1 MALMYKKVGID
12 MNTKALNLLGFDFG
26 ASSGRA
32 MLGQFDGERIRL
44 TEIHR
49 FSNDPVTING
59 RMVWDVQ
66 RFFFEMKQALT
77 KAARE
82 GIRLDSIGI
91 DTWGVDF
98 GLLGRDGH
106 LAGIPVHYRDKRT
119 DEIMPKAFEIMSK
132 DEIFRRTGLA
142 FIQFNTLFQLYA
154 MKLQQDPVWDIA
166 DKLLMIP
173 DLLAYFLTGRMATEY
188 TIAST
193 SQLIDPNTRDWAW
206 ELMDAFGIPR
216 SLFTKIEQPGAT
228 RGTLLPGIAAETGVG
243 EVPVIAV
250 CGHDTASAV
259 AAVPAKGDN
268 FAYIS
273 SGTWSLLGTEIRT
286 PMCERA
292 VLEASYTNEGG
303 VDGTTRLL
311 KNIMGLWILQE
322 CKREWDRREDAVDFD
337 TLDRMAAEAPPF
349 LAILDVDDPC
359 FLQPGG
365 MPARVQA
372 YCERTGQS
380 VPKGRGQIIRVILES
395 LALKFRWSVERLEK
409 DLLGHP
415 VDALNIVGGGSKN
428 LMLNQ
433 YTANALRKPVIAG
446 PSEGTVIG
454 NLLVQ
459 AMALGAIGSVAE
471 LREVVARSFPTITYQ
486 PQGDGEDWK
495 AAYERF
501 LKLL

>member
-1 MALMYKKVGID
+1 MS
-12 MNTKALNLLGFDFG
+12 TKTLNLLGFDFG

-44 TEIHR
+44 KELHR
-49 FSNDPVTING
+49 FSNDPVTLNG

-82 GIRLDSIGI
+82 GLQLDSIGI

-98 GLLGRDGH
+98 GLLGKNGQ

-119 DEIMPKAFEIMSK
+119 DDTMEEAFKVLSK
-132 DEIFRRTGLA
+132 REIFRRTGLA

-154 MKLQQDPVWDIA
+154 MKLAGDPVYAIA
-166 DKLLMIP
+166 DKLLMMP
-173 DLLAYFLTGRMATEY
+173 DLMAYFLTGKMSTEY

-193 SQLIDPNTRDWAW
+193 SQLIDPLERDWAW
-206 ELMDAFGIPR
+206 DLMDAFGIPR
-216 SLFTKIEQPGAT
+216 TLFTPLQQPGT
-228 RGTLLPGIAAETGVG
+228 LRGSLLPEIAEETGIG
-243 EVPVIAV
+243 QVPVIAV

-259 AAVPAKGDN
+259 AAVPAEGEN
-268 FAYIS
+268 FAYLS
-273 SGTWSLLGTEIRT
+273 SGTWSLLGVEIRT
-286 PMCERA
+286 PLCEPQ
-292 VLEASYTNEGG
+292 VMEANYTNEGG

-337 TLDRMAAEAPPF
+337 TLDRMASEAQPF
-349 LAILDVDDPC
+349 LAILNVDDPC

-365 MPARVQA
+365 MPSRVQD
-372 YCERTGQS
+372 YCRRTGQP

-395 LALKFRWSVERLEK
+395 LALKYRWSVERLEK
-409 DLLGHP
+409 DLLHHEI
-415 VDALNIVGGGSKN
+415 DALNIVGGGSKN
-428 LMLNQ
+428 VMLNQ
-433 YTANALRKPVIAG
+433 FTANALRKPVIAG

-459 AMALGAIGSVAE
+459 AMALGAISSVQE
-471 LREVVARSFPTITYQ
+471 LRKVVARSFPTGAYR
-486 PQGDGEDWK
+486 PEGDGADWA
-495 AAYERF
+495 AAYER
-501 LKLL
+501 LLGLL

>member
-1 MALMYKKVGID
+1 
-12 MNTKALNLLGFDFG
+12 MNTKTLNLLGFDFG

-32 MLGQFDGERIRL
+32 MLGSFDGERIRL
-44 TEIHR
+44 TELHR
-49 FSNDPVTING
+49 FSNDPVTLNG

-77 KAARE
+77 KAAKE
-82 GIRLDSIGI
+82 GIKLDSIGI

-98 GLLGRDGH
+98 GLVGADGA
-106 LAGIPVHYRDKRT
+106 LVGVPVHYRDTRT
-119 DEIMPKAFEIMSK
+119 DGIMDEAFKVMPKAKIFE
-132 DEIFRRTGLA
+132 RTGLA

-154 MKLQQDPVWDIA
+154 MKRAGDPVYGIA
-166 DKLLMIP
+166 DKLLMMP
-173 DLLAYFLTGRMATEY
+173 DLLAYFLTGKMATEY

-193 SQLIDPNTRDWAW
+193 SQLIDPNTRQWAW
-206 ELMDAFGIPR
+206 DLMDAFGIPR
-216 SLFTKIEQPGAT
+216 GLFTAIEQPGAV
-228 RGTLLPGIAAETGVG
+228 RGTLLPGIARETGVG

-250 CGHDTASAV
+250 CEHDTASAV
-259 AAVPAKGDN
+259 AAVPAEGEN

-286 PMCERA
+286 PLCDPA
-292 VLEASYTNEGG
+292 VMEANYTNEGG

-337 TLDRMAAEAPPF
+337 TLDRMAAGAQPF

-380 VPKGRGQIIRVILES
+380 VPRGRGQIIRVILES
-395 LALKFRWSVERLEK
+395 LALKYRWSVERLEK
-409 DLLGHP
+409 DLLHHP

-428 LMLNQ
+428 VMLNQ
-433 YTANALRKPVIAG
+433 FTANALRKPVYAG
-446 PSEGTVIG
+446 PGEGTVIG

-459 AMALGAIGSVAE
+459 AMALGAVDTVAE
-471 LREVVARSFPTITYQ
+471 LRRVVARSFPTGTYQ
-486 PQGDGEDWK
+486 PEGDGEDWK
-495 AAYERF
+495 AAYGRF

>member
-1 MALMYKKVGID
+1 

-59 RMVWDVQ
+59 RMIWDVQ

-77 KAARE
+77 KAAKE

-98 GLLGRDGH
+98 GLLSRDGH

-132 DEIFRRTGLA
+132 EEIFRRTGLA

-154 MKLQQDPVWDIA
+154 MKHQQDPVWDIA

-173 DLLAYFLTGRMATEY
+173 DLLAYFLTGKMVTEY

-206 ELMDAFGIPR
+206 DLIDAFGIPR
-216 SLFTKIEQPGAT
+216 SLFTKIEQPGAM
-228 RGTLLPGIAAETGVG
+228 RGTLLPDIAAETGVG

-292 VLEASYTNEGG
+292 VLEANYTNEGG

-337 TLDRMAAEAPPF
+337 TLDRMASEAPPF

-395 LALKFRWSVERLEK
+395 LALKYRWSVERLEK

-471 LREVVARSFPTITYQ
+471 LREVVSRSFPTITYQ

>member
-1 MALMYKKVGID
+1 M
-12 MNTKALNLLGFDFG
+12 
-26 ASSGRA
+26 
-32 MLGQFDGERIRL
+32 
-44 TEIHR
+44 
-49 FSNDPVTING
+49 
-59 RMVWDVQ
+59 
-66 RFFFEMKQALT
+66 
-77 KAARE
+77 
-82 GIRLDSIGI
+82 
-91 DTWGVDF
+91 
-98 GLLGRDGH
+98 
-106 LAGIPVHYRDKRT
+106 
-119 DEIMPKAFEIMSK
+119 
-132 DEIFRRTGLA
+132 
-142 FIQFNTLFQLYA
+142 
-154 MKLQQDPVWDIA
+154 
-166 DKLLMIP
+166 
-173 DLLAYFLTGRMATEY
+173 
-188 TIAST
+188 
-193 SQLIDPNTRDWAW
+193 
-206 ELMDAFGIPR
+206 
-216 SLFTKIEQPGAT
+216 
-228 RGTLLPGIAAETGVG
+228 
-243 EVPVIAV
+243 
-250 CGHDTASAV
+250 
-259 AAVPAKGDN
+259 
-268 FAYIS
+268 
-273 SGTWSLLGTEIRT
+273 
-286 PMCERA
+286 
-292 VLEASYTNEGG
+292 
-303 VDGTTRLL
+303 
-311 KNIMGLWILQE
+311 
-322 CKREWDRREDAVDFD
+322 DFD
-337 TLDRMAAEAPPF
+337 TLDRMASEAPPF

-395 LALKFRWSVERLEK
+395 LALKYRWSVERLEK